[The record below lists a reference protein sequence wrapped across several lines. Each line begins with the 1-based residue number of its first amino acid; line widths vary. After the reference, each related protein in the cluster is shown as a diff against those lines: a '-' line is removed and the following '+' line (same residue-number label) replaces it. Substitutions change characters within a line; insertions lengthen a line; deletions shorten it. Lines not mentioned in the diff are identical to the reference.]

1 MVGASIKNKRG
12 AQARNRPCSPSSATG
27 KGLLRWA
34 LWRMLRV
41 REALGAYVANLIVVR
56 LRWGLGVRE
65 GSRFIVLRFR
75 ISHRHLEHML
85 ETMTL

>member
-1 MVGASIKNKRG
+1 
-12 AQARNRPCSPSSATG
+12 
-27 KGLLRWA
+27 
-34 LWRMLRV
+34 MLRV

-85 ETMTL
+85 ETMTLSGSQRIELLLRKTKQRDSLVERIWGT